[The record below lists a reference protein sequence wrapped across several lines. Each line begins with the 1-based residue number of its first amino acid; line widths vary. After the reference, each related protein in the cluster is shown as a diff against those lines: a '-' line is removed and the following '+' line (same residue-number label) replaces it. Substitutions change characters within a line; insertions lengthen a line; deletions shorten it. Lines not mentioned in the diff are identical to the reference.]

1 MHSREYL
8 KQSHKLF
15 SGGCQHVTKPKD
27 ARARRWDKL
36 LSSWQAMRDVR
47 RAGGRNAAVNYAS
60 LFNHTF
66 IEIQVVK
73 SGMGNG

>member
-15 SGGCQHVTKPKD
+15 SGGCHHVTKPID
-27 ARARRWDKL
+27 VRARRWDKL

-47 RAGGRNAAVNYAS
+47 RAGAQRRCK
-60 LFNHTF
+60 LRLT
-66 IEIQVVK
+66 I
-73 SGMGNG
+73 